1 MLLNA
6 SNQLFFISCAADRK
20 LPYSMKEVPIMA
32 KTEIDVN
39 QLPAG
44 LTKKDSIACSI
55 ERRNNRS
62 RYYRHDSRSLRS
74 SQD

>member
-44 LTKKDSIACSI
+44 GIIATI
-55 ERRNNRS
+55 LAVFGARKIDTLWDAYQARR
-62 RYYRHDSRSLRS
+62 
-74 SQD
+74 